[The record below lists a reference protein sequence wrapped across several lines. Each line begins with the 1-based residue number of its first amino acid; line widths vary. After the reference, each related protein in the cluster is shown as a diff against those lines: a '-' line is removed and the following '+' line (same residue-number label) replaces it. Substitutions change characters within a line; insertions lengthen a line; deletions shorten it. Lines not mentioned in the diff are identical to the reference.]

1 MGASRAGPVLTRDFF
16 QGRLR
21 PNAVQIYI
29 PEAVK
34 GHLVEGIDEKCHSQQ
49 AYPVGWLSTTPVI
62 GQPEVQVLL
71 QPLPAKN
78 VARCVATRATGSS
91 SKVDLPARGFLR

>member
-1 MGASRAGPVLTRDFF
+1 VGASRAGPVLTRDFF

-71 QPLPAKN
+71 HI
-78 VARCVATRATGSS
+78 VS
-91 SKVDLPARGFLR
+91 

>member
-62 GQPEVQVLL
+62 GQPEVQVLRTQL
-71 QPLPAKN
+71 SPFTSPVEHVKREPVRTA
-78 VARCVATRATGSS
+78 
-91 SKVDLPARGFLR
+91 